1 MAIGREEGGAHLKR
15 GRQRGAAVSAFWIFF
30 ICETSKMLG
39 KDPAHPRGQFTKSPH
54 AFKIKQTPSEVFR
67 LSGVV
72 CVQPHNINS

>member
-1 MAIGREEGGAHLKR
+1 
-15 GRQRGAAVSAFWIFF
+15 
-30 ICETSKMLG
+30 MLG

-54 AFKIKQTPSEVFR
+54 AFKIKHTPSEVFR